1 MKVGVLIMR
10 IIFSSWSFS
19 KFGQILDQFEKGS
32 CCSYFE
38 TLKHVA
44 MFHALPLSVS
54 PSVPDA
60 SSCLPPAVLVSTDW
74 PRSDT

>member
-10 IIFSSWSFS
+10 VIFSSWSFS
-19 KFGQILDQFEKGS
+19 KFSQILDQFEKGS

-44 MFHALPLSVS
+44 MFHCLASS
-54 PSVPDA
+54 FSFSAPDA
-60 SSCLPPAVLVSTDW
+60 TSCLPLTALASTAHPW
-74 PRSDT
+74 TAT